1 MALRYRLLPAEVL
14 DSLLIRYL
22 SRMTETPPLVDGR
35 FRWRWGGSVCEDME
49 WQDLCAG

>member
-1 MALRYRLLPAEVL
+1 MALRYRLLPPGIL
-14 DSLLIRYL
+14 DSLLIRYP
-22 SRMTETPPLVDGR
+22 SRMAETSLLVDGR